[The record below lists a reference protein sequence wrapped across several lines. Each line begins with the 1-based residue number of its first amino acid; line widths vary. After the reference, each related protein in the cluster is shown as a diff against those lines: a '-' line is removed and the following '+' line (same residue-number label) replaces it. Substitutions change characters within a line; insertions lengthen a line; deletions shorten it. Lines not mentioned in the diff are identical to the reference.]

1 MTGRSYSVPVLTGL
15 ARAIAVAT
23 LSVSGATAWSAQ
35 SGPDPEA
42 DAALVLRMAPVIT
55 TRWSLPA
62 TAAPAP
68 AISRFLSVIPSNDE
82 AAQAEPQVANMNL
95 ETLVAPASASCRR
108 LSPDALTQLL
118 LMDAVAHALCSSP
131 PINQALLLVDEQQ
144 AALSLARS
152 AFRPRLVANAELA
165 TNRVPLSNNG
175 VGSLS
180 ASGTGSLGLT
190 WVLFDAGAR
199 DASLERSRQLLTAA
213 RAGRQT
219 VVLNTANEALRLY
232 IEAASAST
240 RLDALQETETVARQS
255 LQVAQ
260 AKHNAQ
266 VSSLADKLQASTALA
281 QATLDRVRAEGTWTT
296 ARGLLAVGMGFPA
309 DQRLTLA
316 PIQQAFQSID
326 SGKSWPQ
333 WMTLAKQQHPRFRS
347 AGAEVQALKSR
358 LDAVRAE
365 GRGSVALSVG
375 VGSTRDLGAAGARF
389 DNRVS
394 GYVIAS
400 IPLFNQAEQ
409 QAREREVI
417 AQIEGREIAMVQIER
432 EIESELWRSAQ
443 LLASESQSL
452 DAAEKLLVSATQSYQ
467 ITLGRYKAGVGS
479 ILEVMGT
486 QASLSLSRAQL
497 AQSVLG
503 VVQARLRL
511 EAASGRMFL
520 K

>member
-23 LSVSGATAWSAQ
+23 LSISGATAWSAQ
-35 SGPDPEA
+35 FGPDPEA

-68 AISRFLSVIPSNDE
+68 AISRPLSPSNDE
-82 AAQAEPQVANMNL
+82 AVQAEPQVANMNL
-95 ETLVAPASASCRR
+95 EALVAPASASCRQ
-108 LSPDALTQLL
+108 LTPDALTQLL

-316 PIQQAFQSID
+316 PIQQAFQSLD

-347 AGAEVQALKSR
+347 AGAEVQALRSR
-358 LDAVRAE
+358 LDAIRAE

-417 AQIEGREIAMVQIER
+417 AQIEGREIAVVQIER